1 MNVADIASVFR
12 LQLAEALQRAETA
25 EQKNAAT
32 AADLDRTRRLLRKSL
47 AAQQDLVQQ
56 NNEQRNLLTFKVS
69 TTAVP
74 RSN

>member
-1 MNVADIASVFR
+1 MNNADIGFVFC

-32 AADLDRTRRLLRKSL
+32 TADLDRTRRLLRKSL

-56 NNEQRNLLTFKVS
+56 KNEQRNLLTFKVS

-74 RSN
+74 RSD